1 MVSGPSPRIPLA
13 PRAIFLLLIAGAVL
27 LIPVGAGAAQNTA
40 GERASGPV
48 LVGTIDGAIGPAT
61 TAYVQRLIRQSS
73 AQAASCLVIRMDTPG
88 GLADAMRDIIQEI
101 FASPVPVVIYVWP
114 QGAHAASA
122 GAMIALSAHVS
133 AMAPGTNI
141 GAAHPVSVGLGKMDK
156 VMGEKVVNDMA
167 AYARSLAQERGRNAE
182 WAEKAVRQSVS
193 IDAKQAHKLKVVDV
207 LADDLEDLLAQV
219 NGREVKV
226 DKEKVT
232 LKTLGV
238 PVKTLSESLRTR
250 ILKHIADPNIA
261 FILMLIGMAGLYFE
275 LAHPG
280 VVLPGV
286 VGALS
291 LLLAFY
297 AFQTLPV
304 NFIGLLLI
312 LLAFILFFLEIYV
325 TSYGLLSVGGIISLL
340 LGSLMLYQQ
349 GEAGM
354 GIAWSVL
361 IPAVLV
367 ISLFFLMVAGLVLR
381 SQMRRTLTGDA
392 GMVGEQG
399 VAYTDLKP
407 EGQVFVRGE
416 YWQAVSDTPAAA
428 GDAVEVVKV
437 VGLKLHVRP
446 VKGQ

>member
-1 MVSGPSPRIPLA
+1 MKRTKRLLFWLWFFLPLMWSA
-13 PRAIFLLLIAGAVL
+13 GDPLLAQTRSVYVLPAVGSINPGL
-27 LIPVGAGAAQNTA
+27 AEFIVEGIHTA
-40 GERASGPV
+40 EKDKA
-48 LVGTIDGAIGPAT
+48 LA
-61 TAYVQRLIRQSS
+61 
-73 AQAASCLVIRMDTPG
+73 LVIELDTPG
-88 GLADAMRDIIQEI
+88 GLDSSMRAINQAIIN
-101 FASPVPVVIYVWP
+101 AKVPVIVYVYP
-114 QGAHAASA
+114 KGARAASA
-122 GAMIALSAHVS
+122 GMFITMAADVA

-141 GAAHPVSVGLGKMDK
+141 GAAHPVSVGMGKMDK

-167 AYARSLAQERGRNAE
+167 AYARSLATERGRNAE

-193 IDAKQAHKLKVVDV
+193 IDAKQAHKLKVVDI

-238 PVKTLSESLRTR
+238 PVKNLSESLRTR

-280 VVLPGV
+280 AVLPGV

-312 LLAFILFFLEIYV
+312 LLAFILFFLEIYI
-325 TSYGLLSVGGIISLL
+325 TSYGLLSVGGIASLL

-428 GDAVEVVKV
+428 GEAVEVVKV
-437 VGLKLHVRP
+437 VGLKLYVRP